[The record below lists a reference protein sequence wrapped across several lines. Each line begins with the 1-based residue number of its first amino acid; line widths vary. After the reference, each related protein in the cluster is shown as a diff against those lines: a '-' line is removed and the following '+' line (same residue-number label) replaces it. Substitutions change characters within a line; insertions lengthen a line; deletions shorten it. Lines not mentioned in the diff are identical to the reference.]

1 MICKRFLEILTPGF
15 VNKAR
20 PRMEPNGAILRVVEP
35 KISKNLKIVLDV
47 FRVKESRILPILCP
61 PPLL

>member
-1 MICKRFLEILTPGF
+1 
-15 VNKAR
+15 
-20 PRMEPNGAILRVVEP
+20 MEPNGAILRVVEP

>member
-1 MICKRFLEILTPGF
+1 LICKRFLEILTPRF
-15 VNKAR
+15 VNKGS
-20 PRMEPNGAILRVVEP
+20 PRMEPNGVILRVVEP

-47 FRVKESRILPILCP
+47 FRVKKSRILPILCP